1 MEVEFQLL
9 DTGNESSF
17 QLSDTGMEVKYC
29 YLIQVIDLVNQL
41 VNTGN

>member
-1 MEVEFQLL
+1 MEVEFQLPDIMKVDFNYL
-9 DTGNESSF
+9 I
-17 QLSDTGMEVKYC
+17 QVMEVKYC

>member
-1 MEVEFQLL
+1 MEVEFQLPDIMKVVFNYL
-9 DTGNESSF
+9 I
-17 QLSDTGMEVKYC
+17 QVMEVKYC